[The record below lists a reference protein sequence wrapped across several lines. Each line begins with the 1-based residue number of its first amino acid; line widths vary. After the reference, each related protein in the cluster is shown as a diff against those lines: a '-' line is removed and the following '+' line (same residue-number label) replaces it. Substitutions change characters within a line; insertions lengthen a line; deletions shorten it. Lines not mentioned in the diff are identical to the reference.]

1 MAAAFWTFSRVLQVV
16 QEMDQD
22 PISIPLIRKLTRWK
36 DPGNLPGQSYSNK
49 GKCHDVRSPPTQS
62 ASTTSSSPQITLT
75 KLPSPNY
82 PHPVTNTILRLFQTK
97 GTGQVIAFFFRCPA
111 SRDQYSLEDIRA
123 GWPLVHHPH
132 QLLFRAGRIRNSGGI
147 CLH

>member
-1 MAAAFWTFSRVLQVV
+1 MAAAFWTFSRVLQVA

-36 DPGNLPGQSYSNK
+36 DPGDLPGQSYSNK

-62 ASTTSSSPQITLT
+62 ASTTSSSPQITRTL
-75 KLPSPNY
+75 LADY
-82 PHPVTNTILRLFQTK
+82 PHAVTNTILRLFQTK

-123 GWPLVHHPH
+123 GYPLVHHPH
-132 QLLFRAGRIRNSGGI
+132 QFLFRTGRLRNSGWI